1 MADTYIHRT
10 LGTPTSS
17 TKYTFS
23 TWLKRSTSAAE
34 QAIISAGTSS
44 SNGDFLVFRTTD
56 QLEWQ
61 MYHGSNTGILKTNRL
76 FRDYGAWYHIVITY
90 DSANAVAGDRMKMY
104 VNGVEEGSVGGYETD
119 TNPPQDTASY
129 INSAVQNNIG
139 YDTYGLTT
147 SAYFNGALAHTH
159 LCDGQAYAASDFGE
173 TDSTSGIW
181 VPKTGPS
188 LTYGNNGFF
197 LKYSSGATLTDSSGN
212 GNNFTLGGGTLTAI
226 KDTPSNNWCSMNPL
240 EENNNNTQTFSN
252 ANSTVVIT
260 SGYAPVGSNL
270 SVSKGKWYAEC
281 HCDTSNS
288 SGDLNIMLGING
300 SYNMIN
306 NNTLGY
312 SAYAY
317 GFYLYNGYMLNNNT
331 GNSNTGGT
339 QYWTSPGG
347 GIVDDNKYWALA
359 LDCDNNKLYVRLE
372 GTWLESADPSAGTG
386 GFSITAPGSTPWG
399 CYRFAN
405 GIYFGGTN
413 TFKWN
418 FGNGFFGT
426 TSAGAS
432 NADSDGYGVFKY
444 SVPTGFKALC
454 TDQLATYG

>member
-1 MADTYIHRT
+1 MASTRLHRT
-10 LGTPTSS
+10 PS
-17 TKYTFS
+17 
-23 TWLKRSTSAAE
+23 
-34 QAIISAGTSS
+34 SS
-44 SNGDFLVFRTTD
+44 SNQVKWTWSGWIKKSTNAASGCLFCAFTDVNNYTELDAGSNQIDYYNVTGGGVDARRTTSAY
-56 QLEWQ
+56 Q
-61 MYHGSNTGILKTNRL
+61 
-76 FRDYGAWYHIVITY
+76 RDPAAWYHIVVVW
-90 DSANAVAGDRMKMY
+90 DSANASAGDRMKVY
-104 VNGVEEGSVGGYETD
+104 INGVEQTSFSATTDPSSSLNSIMNSTAPQEIGARATGGSTF
-119 TNPPQDTASY
+119 
-129 INSAVQNNIG
+129 
-139 YDTYGLTT
+139 
-147 SAYFNGALAHTH
+147 FNGNMAHVH
-159 LCDGQAYAASDFGE
+159 FCDGQAYAASDFGE

-181 VPKTGPS
+181 IAKTSPS
-188 LTYGNNGFF
+188 VTYGTIGYF
-197 LKYSSGATLTDSSGN
+197 LKFASGASGTDSSGN
-212 GNNFTLGGGTLTAI
+212 GNNMTVVGSLTNL
-226 KDTPSNNWCSMNPL
+226 KDSPDNNFCTMNPL
-240 EENNNNTQTFSN
+240 EKNTSNTQTFSN
-252 ANSTVVIT
+252 GNNTAVIT
-260 SGYAPVGSNL
+260 AGYAPIGSTM

-281 HCDTSNS
+281 HIDSTAS

-300 SYNMIN
+300 SYNMPN

-312 SAYAY
+312 SASAY

-359 LDCDNNKLYVRLE
+359 LDCDNNKLYVRLD

-386 GFSITAPGSTPWG
+386 GYSITAPASTDWG

-405 GIYFGGTN
+405 GIYFGNTN

-426 TSAGAS
+426 TSAGAT

-454 TDQLATYG
+454 TAQLATYG